1 MIPIDKIENTETC
14 FIQLWL
20 QLDITREELIQQYK
34 RFTISNILKSWLG
47 PKANDDFIWT
57 VCIRSEQYG
66 LNELPHPMDN
76 PAPNREFLRAFVSVV
91 CKIRMRHVDVNALDK
106 AYRIAYPK

>member
-20 QLDITREELIQQYK
+20 QLDITREELVQQHK
-34 RFTISNILKSWLG
+34 RFCISNILKSWLG
-47 PKANDDFIWT
+47 SQATDDFIWT
-57 VCIRSEQYG
+57 VCIKCEQYG
-66 LNELPHPMDN
+66 LNELPYPKNNSCLH
-76 PAPNREFLRAFVSVV
+76 REFLRAFVSVV
-91 CKIRMRHVDVNALDK
+91 CKIGMRHIDLNALDK